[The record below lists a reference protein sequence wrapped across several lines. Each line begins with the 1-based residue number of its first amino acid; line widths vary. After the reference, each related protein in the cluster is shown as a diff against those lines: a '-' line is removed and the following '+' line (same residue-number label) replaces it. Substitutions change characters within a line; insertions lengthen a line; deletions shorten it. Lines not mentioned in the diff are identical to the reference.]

1 MCAEALESC
10 HDNCARVLKD
20 GCMDHL
26 LGTDG
31 LLPALRGCH
40 VRRWGGFMK
49 TRRKSLST
57 PKLSA

>member
-40 VRRWGGFMK
+40 VRRWGGFHED
-49 TRRKSLST
+49 
-57 PKLSA
+57 P